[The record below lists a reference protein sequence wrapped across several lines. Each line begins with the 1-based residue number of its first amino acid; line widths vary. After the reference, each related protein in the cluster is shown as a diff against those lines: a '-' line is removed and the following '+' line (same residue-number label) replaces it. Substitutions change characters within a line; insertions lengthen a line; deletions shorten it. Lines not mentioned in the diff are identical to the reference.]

1 MHLYGSQENCIQH
14 MTALPIIPTFLRI
27 APSPVSLSLS
37 LSLTHTHTHTWL
49 LDVGCLWEQNRGPV
63 LVTWGA
69 GSVCLSPGILGLPE
83 HVHCAVSTLFV
94 LWLSGQERGFRKS
107 SAHLF
112 SLHQAMELRSCLA
125 LVQAP
130 AQSLCLG
137 RKSHFSSLLP
147 PHHPCVPPSLW
158 FPP

>member
-37 LSLTHTHTHTWL
+37 LSHTHTHTYL
-49 LDVGCLWEQNRGPV
+49 ASGCRVSLGAEQG
-63 LVTWGA
+63 T
-69 GSVCLSPGILGLPE
+69 SSCDLGGRECE
-83 HVHCAVSTLFV
+83 HVHCAISTLFV